1 MIMNKTIMKCMVLGL
16 LFAGCENGDKEFD
29 DYEYQTIS
37 FATQTPI
44 RTITLGEDVYPTE
57 QDNEYRM
64 QIIATLGGV
73 WSNRKERTAQIVIDE
88 SLCTNAYFDN
98 GKPILPMPKEYY
110 TYSSEQVVFPK
121 GDIYGRMDIQLTDA
135 FFNDPLTPELTYVI
149 PVRLA
154 QASMSPTLYSVRSLA
169 STSPFFASFR
179 SVIHSFSAI
188 CKDFPPGA
196 AQISTILFPA
206 SGAASSAT
214 SIELTSCTVNQPFQ
228 KQSRLSR

>member
-98 GKPILPMPKEYY
+98 GKPIAKSAQHRLLSMKVCVPMLISTMASRYFLCLRNIILILRNRWYFPKETFMDVW
-110 TYSSEQVVFPK
+110 TYS
-121 GDIYGRMDIQLTDA
+121 
-135 FFNDPLTPELTYVI
+135 
-149 PVRLA
+149 
-154 QASMSPTLYSVRSLA
+154 
-169 STSPFFASFR
+169 
-179 SVIHSFSAI
+179 
-188 CKDFPPGA
+188 
-196 AQISTILFPA
+196 
-206 SGAASSAT
+206 
-214 SIELTSCTVNQPFQ
+214 
-228 KQSRLSR
+228 

>member
-88 SLCTNAYFDN
+88 SLCTMLISTMASRYFLCLRN
-98 GKPILPMPKEYY
+98 IILILRNRWYFPKETFMDVW
-110 TYSSEQVVFPK
+110 TYS
-121 GDIYGRMDIQLTDA
+121 
-135 FFNDPLTPELTYVI
+135 
-149 PVRLA
+149 
-154 QASMSPTLYSVRSLA
+154 
-169 STSPFFASFR
+169 
-179 SVIHSFSAI
+179 
-188 CKDFPPGA
+188 
-196 AQISTILFPA
+196 
-206 SGAASSAT
+206 
-214 SIELTSCTVNQPFQ
+214 
-228 KQSRLSR
+228 